1 MQRSD
6 IYRHEQRPGNR
17 EDSSSACGE
26 ISSGPRVTCLRE
38 SGFLI
43 PIRFGRAGAEH
54 EVTNVDDRWPGAD
67 HLYVKLGTQSG
78 DTYILRH
85 DLLEDVWEITL
96 FREAAPGRSPCGWA
110 PVDAGESFGFSV
122 GVGDPSGGS

>member
-6 IYRHEQRPGNR
+6 IYRYEQRPCNR

-43 PIRFGRAGAEH
+43 PIRFGRVG
-54 EVTNVDDRWPGAD
+54 D
-67 HLYVKLGTQSG
+67 HPVQGSGPRSISVWLASTFQSKG
-78 DTYILRH
+78 R
-85 DLLEDVWEITL
+85 VS
-96 FREAAPGRSPCGWA
+96 AVRSPSTMRPITARPGTPACWE
-110 PVDAGESFGFSV
+110 PVDAGESFGFAV